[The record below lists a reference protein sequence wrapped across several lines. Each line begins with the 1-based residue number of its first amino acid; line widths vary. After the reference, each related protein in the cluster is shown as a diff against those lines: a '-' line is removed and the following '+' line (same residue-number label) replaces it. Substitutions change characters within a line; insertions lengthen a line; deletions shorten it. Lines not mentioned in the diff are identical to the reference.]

1 MSILI
6 FANGDIS
13 SGNWLNHYL
22 DNATAVVAADGGIS
36 YLDFLGLKPDFII
49 GDLDSAED
57 GLVQQLAGSG
67 AQVLEYS
74 RDKDETDL
82 ELALLFSLGIN
93 QEEILIFGGIGGR
106 WDHSLANILLL
117 AHPQLK
123 DREITFVDKVQRL
136 WLVQRHAEVRG
147 SPGDL
152 VSIIPIDSRVRV
164 LFTKGLRWQL
174 EDELLPLGPTRG
186 VSNEMTSERAEITV
200 AQGRFIC
207 VHTFQDRS

>member
-13 SGNWLNHYL
+13 SGNWLNQYL

-36 YLDFLGLKPDFII
+36 HLDLLGLTPDFII

-57 GLVQQLAGSG
+57 GRVQRLASSG
-67 AQVLEYS
+67 AQALEYS

-82 ELALLFSLGIN
+82 ELALLFSLSIN
-93 QEEILIFGGIGGR
+93 EEEILIFGGIGGR

-123 DREITFVDKVQRL
+123 DREITFVDKRQRL
-136 WLVQRHAEVRG
+136 WLVHGHTEVRG

-152 VSIIPIDSRVRV
+152 ISIIPIDSQARV
-164 LFTKGLRWQL
+164 LFTSGLRWQL
-174 EDELLPLGPTRG
+174 EDDLLPLGPTRG
-186 VSNEMTSERAEITV
+186 ISNEMTADRAEIMV
-200 AQGRFIC
+200 KQGRFIC
-207 VHTFQDRS
+207 VHIFQDRN